1 MDMRRL
7 GRTDIFVSSI
17 CLGTMTFGEQNTK
30 AEGFAQMD
38 RSLEAGVNFFDTAE
52 LYAIPPKAA
61 TIGRTEEIIGDWFEE
76 RGNRDQIILATKV
89 VGRSDGMN
97 WFRSDGSLPKLDK
110 RNILEAI
117 DGSLKRLKTNYID
130 LYQIHWPDR
139 NVSGFGSN
147 PMRYH
152 HPNQLEDEVAIEETL
167 EVMDGLVK
175 AGKVRAIGLSN
186 ESSWGAMRYLEAHRH
201 QDLAR
206 VHSIQNTYNLV
217 NRTFEV
223 NLAELAMRE
232 DLGLLAY
239 SALAQGFHSGKYQ
252 NGAQPARARRTLFN
266 RLARYEGPGADD
278 AFTAY
283 VELAIEFGM
292 DPSQM
297 ALAFATTRPF
307 TTSTIIGATTMEQ
320 LDLAIGAGDIAIS
333 DELEERINELHK
345 IHGNPCP

>member
-30 AEGFAQMD
+30 ADGFAQMD
-38 RSLEAGVNFFDTAE
+38 RSLEKGVNFFDTAE

-61 TIGRTEEIIGDWFEE
+61 TAGRTEEIIGDWFEA
-76 RGNRDQIILATKV
+76 RGNREKVVLATKV
-89 VGRSDGMN
+89 VGRSDGMD
-97 WFRSDGSLPKLDK
+97 WFRADGSLPKLDK
-110 RNILEAI
+110 RNVLEAVE
-117 DGSLKRLKTNYID
+117 GSLRRLKTDYID

-147 PMRYH
+147 PMRYN
-152 HPNQLEDEVAIEETL
+152 HPNTLDDEIAIEETL
-167 EVMDGLVK
+167 DAMHSLVK
-175 AGKVRAIGLSN
+175 AGKVRAVGLSN
-186 ESSWGAMRYLEAHRH
+186 ESSWGAMRYLEEHRSKG
-201 QDLAR
+201 LPR

-232 DLGLLAY
+232 DLSLLAY
-239 SALAQGFHSGKYQ
+239 SALAQGFLTGKYQ
-252 NGAQPARARRTLFN
+252 NGAQPPRARRTLFN
-266 RLARYEGPGADD
+266 RLGRYEGPGADQ

-283 VELAIEFGM
+283 LELAQEFGM
-292 DPSQM
+292 DPAQL
-297 ALAFATTRPF
+297 ALAFATTRSF
-307 TTSTIIGATTMEQ
+307 TTSTIIGATTMNQ
-320 LDLAIGAGDIAIS
+320 LELAIDAGDIAIS
-333 DELEERINELHK
+333 DELEGKINELHK